1 VRNAAKAFGHRG
13 SGTCIK
19 GVLGAN
25 GAPKARAET
34 RGPGTGPRPA
44 APKPSEPPG
53 PMGDARASHCIHPDL
68 SRGEN
73 PAGQLNRMKNERS
86 MSRINSAA
94 AYSKADRD
102 FSAMAAGSHGD
113 HAPVSVK
120 RGRNCG
126 RSGTDDC
133 ESGRHSEGALT
144 IDNHGSPLINL
155 LPRGTAS

>member
-68 SRGEN
+68 SRGGN

-86 MSRINSAA
+86 MSLAIRTMSATAMPMIFLLIDSRIIKQSSSGRVSAA
-94 AYSKADRD
+94 RMGYLS
-102 FSAMAAGSHGD
+102 
-113 HAPVSVK
+113 
-120 RGRNCG
+120 
-126 RSGTDDC
+126 
-133 ESGRHSEGALT
+133 
-144 IDNHGSPLINL
+144 
-155 LPRGTAS
+155 